1 MKRLLKRFLA
11 FFCSLLIILTSVVKP
26 TAHAIAPLA
35 VLGYGTFA
43 VTLADFGYKLY
54 QGWADAHSSDPG
66 FEEMP
71 GYDFLGVKIKPSES
85 QSSDGTSGRTGSFS
99 TDVCRNS
106 PNNRHNYV
114 QRHTQ
119 VDNKPGVYWVC
130 EYCGRTVDE
139 DFNSD
144 YQDKLSS
151 LPASS
156 IGDDGGLYW
165 KPAHTASKTYVRF
178 QVPGSGVTGCSH
190 DPYMIDPSASE
201 FSRFYPLDGSSTALA
216 CTVNCLLHSVY
227 GTVGDGRSS
236 SFNLH
241 SDDLFSIWIS
251 DTIPITGSYSLQS
264 SVAYISNYVTTSDSY
279 YNTASYGSDVSGWM
293 YSTGQ
298 NFSAGSTFNER
309 FLIRPFGLSS
319 TVSCVEFSIIYHDP
333 VYKITPNAGLSDSVY
348 GDYYYNTTRIGN
360 IEGNY
365 GVIGN
370 DNSTVTNTT
379 NYIVNEGDNTYTNPV
394 TNTTSSISNWTYD
407 YSDRS
412 YTLTLDTSDQSTT
425 GDTVTVTYGDEYIT
439 INEGDSN
446 TYNVYYIIESDETEP
461 SPSPSTCNHNYTD
474 SITQQPSCTVPGVRT
489 YTCSLCSNSYTESVP
504 ALGHDWQVKTSV
516 QTEYDQSGNMV
527 QQGYTIFR
535 CSRCGEEYRSD
546 DGIPPATGGGDSSD
560 LTLPEK
566 LVDVFKR
573 FGTFLSNLF
582 SSVPELFSNFT
593 AFLAAVFPF
602 LPEEFFTVLLLG
614 VLLLISAGIIRRFL
628 R

>member
-1 MKRLLKRFLA
+1 MSGLFKRIFP
-11 FFCSLLIILTSVVKP
+11 FVFIFSLILPSFSLVSV
-26 TAHAIAPLA
+26 HA
-35 VLGYGTFA
+35 VSGTLDLWHPA
-43 VTLADFGYKLY
+43 
-54 QGWADAHSSDPG
+54 SSIWQMFSSPS
-66 FEEMP
+66 
-71 GYDFLGVKIKPSES
+71 FLGDDPTVGPSEFVDS
-85 QSSDGTSGRTGSFS
+85 LFSHDSGCPNGPNGQHFWQCDSTVGLLTGRFEVKCGFCGLLYKDYLDGETSSSGSDGG
-99 TDVCRNS
+99 
-106 PNNRHNYV
+106 Y
-114 QRHTQ
+114 
-119 VDNKPGVYWVC
+119 
-130 EYCGRTVDE
+130 TVNE
-139 DFNSD
+139 LNGFVH
-144 YQDKLSS
+144 DKASS
-151 LPASS
+151 LPAYR

-178 QVPGSGVTGCSH
+178 HQPTSNYQYVAGCSH
-190 DPYMIDPSASE
+190 DPYVIDPSANE
-201 FSRFYPLDGSSTALA
+201 FLWYRPLDSSQRLF

-227 GTVGDGRSS
+227 GTVGNERWS
-236 SFNLH
+236 SFSLY
-241 SDDLFSIWIS
+241 SDDYLRIEIS
-251 DTIPITGSYSLQS
+251 DIIPITGSYSLQS

-279 YNTASYGSDVSGWM
+279 YNTASYGSDVSGRE

-298 NFSAGSTFNER
+298 NFSSGSTFKER
-309 FLIRPFGLSS
+309 FMIKPFGLSS
-319 TVSCVEFSIIYHDP
+319 SVSCVEFSIIYHDP

-394 TNTTSSISNWTYD
+394 TNTTSSISNWMYD

-516 QTEYDQSGNMV
+516 QTEYDESGNMV